1 MEVDFWRKEGDMDV
15 VVSQY
20 VTLEQVDDAILRRY
34 LDLVENAN
42 PEDMAKLL
50 ESWAKYISARRNSD
64 VFEKGETEEEKM
76 ERQTK
81 ETIQEALQ
89 V

>member
-1 MEVDFWRKEGDMDV
+1 MQGE

>member
-1 MEVDFWRKEGDMDV
+1 MMQGE

-64 VFEKGETEEEKM
+64 VFEKGESEEEKM

-81 ETIQEALQ
+81 ETIKEALQ
-89 V
+89 L

>member
-1 MEVDFWRKEGDMDV
+1 MQGE

-64 VFEKGETEEEKM
+64 VFEKGETDA
-76 ERQTK
+76 ERAEREVK
-81 ETIQEALQ
+81 ETIQEAIQ

>member
-1 MEVDFWRKEGDMDV
+1 MQGE
-15 VVSQY
+15 VVSPY

-64 VFEKGETEEEKM
+64 VFEKGETEEEKA
-76 ERQTK
+76 ERKTK
-81 ETIQEALQ
+81 EAIAEIMNA
-89 V
+89 

>member
-1 MEVDFWRKEGDMDV
+1 MD

-34 LDLVENAN
+34 LDLVETAN

-64 VFEKGETEEEKM
+64 VFEKGETEEEKA
-76 ERQTK
+76 ERKTK
-81 ETIQEALQ
+81 EAIAEALT

>member
-1 MEVDFWRKEGDMDV
+1 MQGE

-34 LDLVENAN
+34 LNLVENAN
-42 PEDMAKLL
+42 PEDLAKLL

-64 VFEKGETEEEKM
+64 VFEKGETEEERTAREM
-76 ERQTK
+76 K
-81 ETIQEALQ
+81 ETIQEAICG
-89 V
+89 

>member
-1 MEVDFWRKEGDMDV
+1 MAIGGEGNKMD

-76 ERQTK
+76 ERKTK
-81 ETIQEALQ
+81 ETIAEALTL
-89 V
+89 

>member
-1 MEVDFWRKEGDMDV
+1 MMQGE

-64 VFEKGETEEEKM
+64 VFEKGETEEEKA
-76 ERQTK
+76 ERKTK
-81 ETIQEALQ
+81 EAIQEALQ
-89 V
+89 L

>member
-1 MEVDFWRKEGDMDV
+1 MEGE

-42 PEDMAKLL
+42 PEDLAKLL
-50 ESWAKYISARRNSD
+50 EAWAKYISARKNSD
-64 VFEKGETEEEKM
+64 VFERGETEEEKIERMNADAIRKAM
-76 ERQTK
+76 E
-81 ETIQEALQ
+81 

>member
-1 MEVDFWRKEGDMDV
+1 MDI

-42 PEDMAKLL
+42 PEDLAKLL
-50 ESWAKYISARRNSD
+50 EAWAKYISARKNSD
-64 VFEKGETEEEKM
+64 VFEKGETEEERT
-76 ERQTK
+76 EREMK
-81 ETIQEALQ
+81 ETIQEAICG
-89 V
+89 

>member
-1 MEVDFWRKEGDMDV
+1 MQGEVI
-15 VVSQY
+15 SPY

-76 ERQTK
+76 ERKTK

-89 V
+89 L

>member
-1 MEVDFWRKEGDMDV
+1 MQGE

-81 ETIQEALQ
+81 ETIMEAMR